1 MSDQTWV
8 NFGKILSSIKR
19 GSGFWHKRCIFAE
32 FQLCITFDPINELLW
47 CSCCKYKTLLKFSCI
62 LAVIKVLKLCHE
74 NRDFWLNRE
83 KHIVA
88 LASAET
94 KTELC
99 SSSGPSGP
107 RTRLFKPVSG
117 PSGPRVTVLFDFG
130 PFGEHCRGRLPAPW
144 LTVTLMVGLIVILY
158 SNSV

>member
-1 MSDQTWV
+1 MFHVVSM
-8 NFGKILSSIKR
+8 KLR
-19 GSGFWHKRCIFAE
+19 E
-32 FQLCITFDPINELLW
+32 
-47 CSCCKYKTLLKFSCI
+47 KFSCI

-99 SSSGPSGP
+99 SSSGPSVP
-107 RTRLFKPVSG
+107 RTRLFKS
-117 PSGPRVTVLFDFG
+117 TLG
-130 PFGEHCRGRLPAPW
+130 PFGPSSGC
-144 LTVTLMVGLIVILY
+144 LI
-158 SNSV
+158 